1 MGIVRSRAGTRT
13 EDAVS
18 VRQHHRPATRS
29 VTSRIA
35 SWAAATP
42 NKVAVTDETR
52 VLSYGELERDSNRLA
67 ARLREAGAGP
77 ERCVG
82 LLVERSTDF
91 VVGALAALKSGAAYV
106 PLDPSTPKD
115 RISSI
120 LSDAGAVALV
130 TSSSF
135 AMDDSKSAWAAIA
148 IDHPNPAS
156 GAFARVEP
164 DPEMLAYVIY
174 TSGSTGRPK
183 GVEITHAG
191 VCNLIDWHQSAFS
204 VSAADRASQV
214 AGLGFDAAA
223 WEIWPY
229 LTAGASLHIADDA
242 TRRSPEMLRDWLVAQ
257 KITIGFVPT
266 VMAEQLF
273 RIDWPADTA
282 LRTLLTGGD
291 RLGHRPRAGLPFSVV
306 NNYGPTECTVVATS
320 GVVAPEGNGTA
331 PPSIGR
337 VIANATA
344 LVLDDALRPVPVG
357 EPGELCM
364 SGALVAR
371 GYRNLPELSAR
382 RFVAYITASG
392 ESLRLYRT
400 GDRVRLLEN
409 GEFEFLGRFD
419 DQVKIRGYR
428 IELGEIEAALN
439 QYPTIAA
446 AAASVVEDATGAP
459 TLAAYVVPAGE
470 ARLTESELRDH
481 LATKLPAYM
490 IPAFFVAIPSL
501 PVMVNGKLDKTA
513 LPDPEK
519 ENLLPKSAAN
529 GKLSGLEEQIA
540 DFVALLMG
548 RPSVGAD
555 ENLFMIGGH
564 SMFGVQLVAR
574 IRETF
579 GVKMPLRH
587 VFSAP
592 TVRELSKEV
601 ARLMRADGR
610 ECTT

>member
-1 MGIVRSRAGTRT
+1 MGILRSRAGTRA
-13 EDAVS
+13 EEAAS
-18 VRQHHRPATRS
+18 ARAARLPATRS

-42 NKVAVTDETR
+42 DKVAVTDDVR
-52 VLSYGELERDSNRLA
+52 RLSYAELERDSNRLA
-67 ARLREAGAGP
+67 TRLREAGAGP

-82 LLVERSTDF
+82 LLLERSTDF
-91 VVGALAALKSGAAYV
+91 VVAALATFKSGAAYV
-106 PLDPSTPKD
+106 PLDPTTPSD
-115 RISSI
+115 RIRSI
-120 LSDAGAVALV
+120 LTDAGAVALL

-135 AMDDSKSAWAAIA
+135 ATDESQPWAVVAVDRSNATPSA
-148 IDHPNPAS
+148 
-156 GAFARVEP
+156 AFARTDV

-183 GVEITHAG
+183 GVEITHAS
-191 VCNLIDWHQSAFS
+191 VCNLIDWHQSAFA

-229 LTAGASLHIADDA
+229 LTAGASLHIADDT
-242 TRRSPEMLRDWLVAQ
+242 TRRSPEALRDWLVAQ

-273 RIDWPADTA
+273 RTDWPADTA
-282 LRTLLTGGD
+282 LRLLLTGGD
-291 RLGHRPRAGLPFSVV
+291 RLSRRPPVELPFAVV

-320 GVVAPEGNGTA
+320 GIVLPESNGTA
-331 PPSIGR
+331 PSIGR
-337 VIANATA
+337 AIANATA
-344 LVLDDALRPVPVG
+344 LVLDEALRPVPLG
-357 EPGELCM
+357 EPGELCI
-364 SGALVAR
+364 SGPLVAR
-371 GYRNLPELSAR
+371 GYRNLSELTAR

-400 GDRVRLLEN
+400 GDRVRLLES

-439 QYPTIAA
+439 QYPKVVAT
-446 AAASVVEDATGAP
+446 AASVVEDPTGAP
-459 TLAAYVVPAGE
+459 TLAAYIVPA
-470 ARLTESELRDH
+470 AQATLSESELREH
-481 LATKLPAYM
+481 LAAKLPAYM
-490 IPAFFVAIPSL
+490 IPAYFVAIATL

-513 LPDPEK
+513 LPAPER
-519 ENLLPKSAAN
+519 ELLLPKSAAN
-529 GKLSGLEEQIA
+529 GSMSVLEEQIA
-540 DFVALLMG
+540 DFVAMLMG
-548 RPSVGAD
+548 RPTVGVD

-579 GVKMPLRH
+579 GVRMPLRH
-587 VFSAP
+587 IFSAP

-601 ARLMRADGR
+601 ARLLGADGR